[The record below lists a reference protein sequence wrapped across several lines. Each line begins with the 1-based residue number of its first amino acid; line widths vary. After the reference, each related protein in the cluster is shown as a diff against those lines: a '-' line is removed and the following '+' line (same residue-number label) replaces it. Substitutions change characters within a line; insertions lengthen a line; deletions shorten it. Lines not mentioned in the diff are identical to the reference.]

1 MAATASGGSGGDRG
15 HDRWEDRNRDDEW
28 RRDKYKWR
36 NEWRNDDDEDDL
48 PDIDLRR
55 PVPNDSIYASLLMY
69 RICQQGLGSF
79 VFAPQGMHE
88 VQGLGVREEGP
99 LRQQEVRAPLRSTMY
114 VTPWF
119 RLGEL
124 LPGCLLTRISL
135 PGSHHHELS
144 SPGAPYQDVSS

>member
-36 NEWRNDDDEDDL
+36 NEWHNDDDEDDL

-69 RICQQGLGSF
+69 RICQQCLGSF
-79 VFAPQGMHE
+79 VFAPQAMPP
-88 VQGLGVREEGP
+88 VQGLGLREEGP
-99 LRQQEVRAPLRSTMY
+99 LRQQEVRAPLRITMY

-124 LPGCLLTRISL
+124 LPGCLLSFL
-135 PGSHHHELS
+135 GASWSGGS
-144 SPGAPYQDVSS
+144 